1 MENTKTKTIK
11 TNKIPE
17 NNRSKY
23 GVTNTEVI
31 TVRPNTL
38 NSENAVQLPIIAQRI
53 LFYSIYKIQHNQN
66 TVSFTKQEL
75 NEAFGVDFG
84 SYKDI
89 KSHLKILRSFGI
101 DIYNDDTEKL
111 LFMNAF
117 SYISYDKSVFEFA
130 FNDKFLPALGEQKRF
145 LQLGMQSI
153 EKFKCRY
160 TVYLYQFLKDQM
172 WGEKKMISNIG
183 LSEFKALFKIE
194 STQYKGQN
202 SNFRRRVWQPAVEEI
217 NEYTDYKI
225 SVITKGRGDAVRF
238 TIVRTE
244 NEDLAKQ
251 QIQIKKV
258 KNKQNFECALGLP
271 RICSGCSDCM
281 RINKCPLTLSDTAWG
296 FVPESEQDTVV
307 GLKMFFHYTLWCN
320 EHYRLS
326 LRIKN
331 NVASDY
337 EKRYYA
343 EILEKT
349 KQYTEFVPEE
359 NRKSLEEDIESER
372 RVFEELYFGM

>member
-17 NNRSKY
+17 DNRSKY

-117 SYISYDKSVFEFA
+117 S
-130 FNDKFLPALGEQKRF
+130 
-145 LQLGMQSI
+145 
-153 EKFKCRY
+153 
-160 TVYLYQFLKDQM
+160 
-172 WGEKKMISNIG
+172 
-183 LSEFKALFKIE
+183 
-194 STQYKGQN
+194 
-202 SNFRRRVWQPAVEEI
+202 
-217 NEYTDYKI
+217 
-225 SVITKGRGDAVRF
+225 
-238 TIVRTE
+238 
-244 NEDLAKQ
+244 
-251 QIQIKKV
+251 
-258 KNKQNFECALGLP
+258 
-271 RICSGCSDCM
+271 
-281 RINKCPLTLSDTAWG
+281 
-296 FVPESEQDTVV
+296 
-307 GLKMFFHYTLWCN
+307 
-320 EHYRLS
+320 
-326 LRIKN
+326 
-331 NVASDY
+331 
-337 EKRYYA
+337 
-343 EILEKT
+343 
-349 KQYTEFVPEE
+349 
-359 NRKSLEEDIESER
+359 
-372 RVFEELYFGM
+372 